1 MDITIAYQRAIQIYQ
16 HKYLA
21 LYHAL
26 RDGILSGSLASG
38 TRLPSTRELA
48 KTYGLSR
55 GSVSEA
61 YDMLLAEGYTESAVG
76 KGTFVIEQPI
86 TATNIGEIEAQ
97 SNIHSDTPL
106 PSLSVWGQRVV
117 QLEQEIIMSRTHRS
131 ESISSLTFTSKLNN
145 TFSISTAESPELISF
160 QSGEILLEGSSQA
173 SWKSALS
180 AAGKDLQK
188 SAIDSLVAS
197 VQGDIWLREAICN
210 HVGRTRGITA
220 TPEQV
225 VLCSG
230 SMEVIA
236 LLCQLLINEQDT
248 VILENPCY
256 SGIRRAITAWGGHIE
271 PAPLDQHGIIPQDW
285 NAQLLFVTPGRQ
297 FPTGS
302 VLPLA
307 RRQQL
312 LQWAISRGAWII
324 EDDYD
329 SEFRWSGRPIEPLKA
344 LDDKDCVVYVGSFSK
359 SMFSSLRLG
368 YAILPTVLA
377 EALTAA
383 KRLYD
388 PLPPARLEQRALARF
403 MIRGDYI
410 RHLRRM
416 TRRYRSRYDVFQQAI
431 QDHQLHELFDFQQT
445 DCGLHAYATWKHDST
460 SYDNWMKIARNHEV
474 IWRDAVDYQLTPS
487 APSACF
493 IFAHLPESHIIEGI
507 TRLRQSWDH
516 MQQND

>member
-1 MDITIAYQRAIQIYQ
+1 MDITIAYQRAIQTYQ

-26 RDGILSGSLASG
+26 REGILGGSLASG
-38 TRLPSTRELA
+38 TRLPSTRDLA
-48 KTYGLSR
+48 AMYGLSR

-61 YDMLLAEGYTESAVG
+61 YDMLLAEGYVQSAVG
-76 KGTFVIEQPI
+76 KGTFVIEQP
-86 TATNIGEIEAQ
+86 TVSGKEVHIEAL
-97 SNIHSDTPL
+97 SYINEKAPL
-106 PSLSVWGQRVV
+106 SSLSVWGQRII
-117 QLEQEIIMSRTHRS
+117 QMEQEIIQFRKDHSDQRDDQTPS
-131 ESISSLTFTSKLNN
+131 AISN
-145 TFSISTAESPELISF
+145 TRPPLEQISF
-160 QSGEILLEGSSQA
+160 QSGDIMLEGSSQT
-173 SWKSALS
+173 SWKSAMS
-180 AAGKDLQK
+180 AASKDLQK
-188 SAIDSLVAS
+188 STTDAALTT
-197 VQGDIWLREAICN
+197 VQGDIGLREAICN

-220 TPEQV
+220 TAEQV

-230 SMEVIA
+230 SMEVIT
-236 LLCQLLINEQDT
+236 LLCQLLINEDDQ
-248 VILENPCY
+248 VILEDPCY
-256 SGIRRAITAWGGHIE
+256 SGMRRAIIACGGVIQ
-271 PAPLDQHGIIPQDW
+271 PAPLDEHGVIPQDW
-285 NAQLLFVTPGRQ
+285 KARLLFVTPGRQ
-297 FPTGS
+297 FPTGA

-312 LQWAISRGAWII
+312 LEWANTHGAWII

-344 LDDKDCVVYVGSFSK
+344 LDQTDSVIYVGSFSK

-403 MIRGDYI
+403 MIRGDYV

-416 TRRYRSRYDVFQQAI
+416 TRLYRSRYDVFQQSI
-431 QDHQLHELFDFQQT
+431 QEERLDELFDWQQT
-445 DCGLHAYATWKHDST
+445 DCGLHAYATWKHDAT
-460 SYDNWMKIARNHEV
+460 RYNQWMTIARTYGV
-474 IWRDAVDYQLTPS
+474 IWRDAADYQLTPS

-493 IFAHLPESHIIEGI
+493 IFAHLSEPQIMEGVK
-507 TRLRQSWDH
+507 RLRQSWESL
-516 MQQND
+516 Q